1 MSVDGVAL
9 LVLSLTVIVLTTILV
24 VAIRRSGPLTHETDD
39 SEALQDRLWLLAES
53 EERYRTLI
61 EATTECIVQRDDQG
75 RITFANEGFAAMLG
89 MRPLDL
95 LGSAVQLQ
103 VLESSETVQR
113 ADGVRQVEERVLPVD
128 GRPRWFSF
136 IEMPVQGTGGA
147 PHWLRAGCDVT
158 ARVEATRSLDEA
170 KSRAES
176 ANIAKSRFLAT
187 VSHEFRTPLNGI
199 LGMADL
205 VLETGLDAEQR
216 TYVEAVQTSGRALLT
231 LVDGILDFS
240 RIEAGKLD
248 LAAEPFDVAATVEGV
263 VELLAPR
270 AQDKGLEIALDVSED
285 FLAQRV
291 GDADRVRQI
300 LLNLAGN
307 AIKFTEAGGVG
318 VSLSQAEGAVVLSI
332 EDTGPGIPEERIPLL
347 FEEFE
352 QGDGSA
358 SRSHEGTGLGL
369 AITQR
374 LVDRMGGRI
383 EVNSKPG
390 RGSVFRVILPLPL
403 SGDEVAIRAPSLR
416 ARTVL
421 IAADSPFQAQYL
433 ARRLSRSGAAAV
445 IVPSV
450 EAALD
455 ALSGARFDA
464 LIADR
469 SLGDADVRRL
479 AAEAR
484 RSGVR
489 CSLILLS
496 PFDRREFGAPGAA
509 GFDSYLIKPVRARSL
524 FDRLLEPGAG
534 PVTAETATDAKPTPP
549 RQAVAQPVT
558 GSSVRA
564 KYLPGTGKRVL
575 LAEDNAIN
583 ALLATKALE
592 RLGAG
597 VTLARDG
604 IEALAAIEAA
614 ADPFDLALIDIRM
627 PGLDGIGTIRRI
639 RALEAAGAPV
649 PHLLVALTANAAGED
664 ERAARE
670 AGFDDFMAKPLDLKA
685 LPGLL
690 EWRSQAA

>member
-1 MSVDGVAL
+1 MSVDGIAL

-24 VAIRRSGPLTHETDD
+24 VAIRRSGPLTHETDEA
-39 SEALQDRLWLLAES
+39 EALQDRLWLLSES

-61 EATTECIVQRDDQG
+61 EATTECIVQRDEQG
-75 RITFANEGFAAMLG
+75 RITFASEGFAALLG
-89 MRPLDL
+89 AKPIDL
-95 LGSAVQLQ
+95 LGSSVQLQ
-103 VLESSETVQR
+103 ILEAGDVVQR
-113 ADGVRQVEERVLPVD
+113 PDGVRQVEERVLPVD

-158 ARVEATRSLDEA
+158 ARIEATRSLDEA

-248 LAAEPFDVAATVEGV
+248 LAADPFDVAATVEGV

-318 VSLSQAEGAVVLSI
+318 VSLSQAGEAVVLSI
-332 EDTGPGIPEERIPLL
+332 EDTGPGIPEERIPML

-383 EVNSKPG
+383 EVTSKPG
-390 RGSVFRVILPLPL
+390 RGSVFRVILPLSL
-403 SGDEVAIRAPSLR
+403 SGDEVVIRAPSLR
-416 ARTVL
+416 ARKVL

-455 ALSGARFDA
+455 ALSGAGFDA

-534 PVTAETATDAKPTPP
+534 PAAEEQAAETKPAP
-549 RQAVAQPVT
+549 RPALAQPVT
-558 GSSVRA
+558 ATPPGAR
-564 KYLPGTGKRVL
+564 YLPGSGKRVL

-592 RLGAG
+592 RLGAT

-604 IEALAAIEAA
+604 IEALAAIEASA
-614 ADPFDLALIDIRM
+614 EPFDLALIDIRM
-627 PGLDGIGTIRRI
+627 PGLDGLGTIRRI
-639 RALEAAGAPV
+639 RLLEADGAPV

-664 ERAARE
+664 ERVARE
-670 AGFDDFMAKPLDLKA
+670 AGFDDFLPKPLDLKA

>member
-1 MSVDGVAL
+1 MSVDGIAL
-9 LVLSLTVIVLTTILV
+9 LVLSLTVIALTTILV
-24 VAIRRSGPLTHETDD
+24 VAIRRSGPLTHEADD
-39 SEALQDRLWLLAES
+39 AEVLQDRLWLLAES

-89 MRPLDL
+89 ARPIDL
-95 LGSAVQLQ
+95 LGSSVQLPI
-103 VLESSETVQR
+103 LESGEVVQR
-113 ADGVRQVEERVLPVD
+113 PDGVRQIEERVLPVD

-147 PHWLRAGCDVT
+147 PHWLRAGSDVT
-158 ARVEATRSLDEA
+158 ARIEAVRSLDEA

-248 LAAEPFDVAATVEGV
+248 LASEPFDIAATVEGV
-263 VELLAPR
+263 VELMAPR
-270 AQDKGLEIALDVSED
+270 AQDKGLEIALDVAED
-285 FLAQRV
+285 FRCQRV

-307 AIKFTEAGGVG
+307 AIKFTETGGVG
-318 VSLSQAEGAVVLSI
+318 VSLSQADEAVVLSI
-332 EDTGPGIPEERIPLL
+332 EDTGPGIPEERIPML

-390 RGSVFRVILPLPL
+390 RGSTFRVILPLPL
-403 SGDEVAIRAPSLR
+403 AGDEVAVRAPSLR
-416 ARTVL
+416 ARKVL
-421 IAADSPFQAQYL
+421 IAADSPFQAPYL

-455 ALSGARFDA
+455 ALDGAGFDA
-464 LIADR
+464 VIADR

-534 PVTAETATDAKPTPP
+534 PAAETSETRPAP
-549 RQAVAQPVT
+549 RSIPAQPAM
-558 GSSVRA
+558 SSTA
-564 KYLPGTGKRVL
+564 KGRHRPGTGKRVL

-592 RLGAG
+592 RLGAT

-604 IEALAAIEAA
+604 IEAVAAVEAA
-614 ADPFDLALIDIRM
+614 AEPFDLALIDIRM
-627 PGLDGIGTIRRI
+627 PGLDGLGTIRRI

-664 ERAARE
+664 ERVARE
-670 AGFDDFMAKPLDLKA
+670 AGFDDFLPKPLDLKA